1 MLCFHKY
8 ILSKLSRM
16 PISAGLKLMPTI
28 SFQIQHGSFIQ
39 LLLITLHT
47 RSLTQRRSRHT
58 AKWMWSSSAFAYF
71 RFNSHRTRLEDPIRG
86 DIELGGTGHRGGLIT
101 PPHPPAPL
109 YRRKPI
115 KSRPDKADGQQH
127 LLPFSGW
134 DYLLL
139 TSSVDFFFFLTAALA
154 LWVAHAK
161 FPCCQAN

>member
-1 MLCFHKY
+1 MYCQKCTLMYFMLCFHKY

-101 PPHPPAPL
+101 PPTPRLRSTAGSQSNPVQTKQMVSNIFSLFLGEIISFWP
-109 YRRKPI
+109 
-115 KSRPDKADGQQH
+115 H
-127 LLPFSGW
+127 LLI
-134 DYLLL
+134 
-139 TSSVDFFFFLTAALA
+139 FFFF
-154 LWVAHAK
+154 
-161 FPCCQAN
+161 